1 MRKILMVAALA
12 LGLIIGQS
20 APAEAELIYTGV
32 QEESTYQGK
41 KVLLR
46 HYIDTEGI
54 IENKYSFSV
63 DVVDEVVGYNVYQS
77 PLPFEFAYKN
87 GEWRRVISES
97 YDREIKN
104 LDAAVWNTAAPYVE
118 KIKAKVIAR
127 VNKQAAPILNVDT
140 SELIA
145 TADAKYKAKDY
156 TAARQL
162 FAQAVTQNP
171 NDYHAHDLYA
181 RSIYRDKADKNK
193 DYGKIASEIQTA
205 VNLAPDNDAK
215 ADCLMFLS
223 KVYQKLGMSNLF
235 NTNNNTNYMALA
247 NQCQNMA
254 QQLRAG
260 ATATSI
266 IVPKPETSFSQ
277 ETFVGYI
284 NKRKAFLLPS
294 TVQFTGS
301 KVSPDLM
308 SGQVKVIDADDNA
321 KTMTFYFKY
330 VNGPYY
336 WSLKKDA
343 PDSQWY
349 EVGTGGGDSR
359 TNKAISSLCRQVW
372 QICLEGAR

>member
-1 MRKILMVAALA
+1 MKKFFVAAALA
-12 LGLIIGQS
+12 LGLIIGQF
-20 APAEAELIYTGV
+20 AQVEAELIYTGV
-32 QEESTYQGK
+32 QEEGSYQGK

-46 HYIDTEGI
+46 HHIDTNGI

-63 DVVDEVVGYNVYQS
+63 DVVDEVVGYNAYLS

-127 VNKQAAPILNVDT
+127 VNKQAAPIANVDT

-145 TADAKYKAKDY
+145 MADAKYKAKDY

-193 DYGKIASEIQTA
+193 DYGQIASEIQTA

-215 ADCLMFLS
+215 ADCLMFMS
-223 KVYQKLGMSNLF
+223 KVYQKLGMNNLF
-235 NTNNNTNYMALA
+235 NTNNTTNYMALA
-247 NQCQNMA
+247 NQCQSMA

-266 IVPKPETSFSQ
+266 IVPKPETSSSQ

-284 NKRKAFLLPS
+284 NKKKAFLLPD

-308 SGQVKVIDADDNA
+308 SGQVKIFDADDNA

-359 TNKAISSLCRQVW
+359 TNKAISSLCQQVW

>member
-1 MRKILMVAALA
+1 MKKFLMAALLA
-12 LGLIIGQS
+12 FAVIIGQS
-20 APAEAELIYTGV
+20 ALAEAELIYTGV

-46 HYIDTEGI
+46 HHIDADGI

-63 DVVDEVVGYNVYQS
+63 DVVDEVVGYNVYLS
-77 PLPFEFAYKN
+77 PIPFDFIYKN
-87 GEWRRVISES
+87 GEWRRAISDS
-97 YDREIKN
+97 FDREIKN
-104 LDAAVWNTAAPYVE
+104 LDAAVWNIAAPYVE
-118 KIKAKVIAR
+118 KIKAKIIAR
-127 VNKQAAPILNVDT
+127 VNKQAAPISNVDN

-145 TADAKYKAKDY
+145 MADAKYKAKDY

-171 NDYHAHDLYA
+171 NDYHAQDLYA

-193 DYGKIASEIQTA
+193 DYDKIASEIQTA

-223 KVYQKLGMSNLF
+223 KVYQKLGMNNLF
-235 NTNNNTNYMALA
+235 NTNNPTNYMALS
-247 NQCQNMA
+247 NQCQSMA

-266 IVPKPETSFSQ
+266 IVPKPATSSSQ
-277 ETFVGYI
+277 EIFVGHI
-284 NKRKAFLLPS
+284 DKKKAFLLPN

-301 KVSPDLM
+301 KVSPDFI
-308 SGQVKVIDADDNA
+308 SGQVKVVDADDNA

-343 PDSQWY
+343 TDSQWRSLN
-349 EVGTGGGDSR
+349 EGGDHR
-359 TNKAISSLCRQVW
+359 TNSAISNLCMNMR